1 MKKLFYLAALG
12 LLALSCQQYDD
23 SAITARVDELEDRV
37 TALEKLQTQV
47 NDLQNLVKA
56 LEAKDY
62 VTAVQPIVEGG
73 VTVGYAIMFSQSDPI
88 ELRNGKNG
96 ADGQD
101 GAAGKDGS
109 VVSIKQDTDGIY
121 YWTIDGEFTNPK
133 LRVDGVTPAFKIDDE
148 GYLCVSYDGST
159 TWTRLGKA
167 AADVVANYE
176 VEYDDDYVYITFL
189 DDDNYKVT
197 IPRYKE
203 FALSIARSGGI
214 GVKAG
219 ATLAI
224 PYVVT
229 NGDDATVVETLSEN
243 GFSAVV
249 EKTSNTEGNI
259 KVTAPDPFVAGK
271 VLVFASK
278 GDKTCMKALYFEAEE
293 FKISTT
299 AFKVGKY
306 SETVDVKFY
315 ANIEFTVDIPAE
327 AASWISLVQTK
338 STEHTVTLK
347 VEDNTGAARSALVD
361 IKNAE
366 GVTLQSITIAQDAF
380 AEEAIEALFGFQVYT
395 DETHG
400 FTQDANYTMA
410 VIDDYLI
417 LSNSKNIDEM
427 PVYDR
432 FTGELLSDV
441 KVNTEGI
448 DCKDR
453 EFRAIASDDAGHL
466 FAVAYTSTI
475 DDATTDTEKKNNVVR
490 AYVWKNGIDQ
500 KPTSFINANLAGS
513 TYTNAPYGI
522 NGHTACDIYNTVH
535 VYGDLTGDA
544 VIATSSYK
552 NIRPVF
558 QFVKDGKLQ
567 SKAYVYWPGDKAVAS
582 LGDMTTV
589 IPMAFPNDLTAP
601 TNMEFFYST
610 GNHNQQIIS
619 VSNSTTAFPYDR
631 PTSHW
636 WSYDKNVQYQRPC
649 LGLDAIKINGT
660 IIVAAHNGTY
670 ASKTYDT
677 GKFAFS
683 SRLYVSNVGLNSSA
697 SSLKDGFIFD
707 SREGDK
713 TGDESKGGPK
723 GTGYSV
729 TGMMSPYSFVSDKT
743 VLAGNVNAAF
753 YVLLAPGK
761 DGHSVQAYMLG
772 QNTGLLAYNI
782 PFSKF

>member
-1 MKKLFYLAALG
+1 MKKLFYLATLG

-23 SAITARVDELEDRV
+23 TAITKRVDELEDRV

-62 VTAVQPIVEGG
+62 VTAVQPITEGG

-88 ELRNGKNG
+88 ELRNGQNG
-96 ADGQD
+96 KDGVD

-159 TWTRLGKA
+159 TWTRLGKT

-203 FALSIARSGGI
+203 FALSIAKAGGI
-214 GVKAG
+214 GIKAG
-219 ATLAI
+219 ATLSI

-229 NGDDATVVETLSEN
+229 NGDDATVVETISEN

-249 EKTSNTEGNI
+249 EKTSATQGNI

-299 AFKVGKY
+299 AYKVGKY
-306 SETVDVKFY
+306 SETVDVKFF
-315 ANIEFTVDIPAE
+315 ANIEFSVEIPAA

-347 VEDNTGAARSALVD
+347 VEDNTGEARSALVD

-366 GVTLQSITIAQDAF
+366 GVTLQSITIEQEAYK
-380 AEEAIEALFGFQVYT
+380 EEVIESLFGYQIYT
-395 DETHG
+395 DDTHG
-400 FTQDANYTMA
+400 FTQDANFTMA
-410 VIDDYLI
+410 VIGDYLI

-448 DCKDR
+448 NCKDR

-466 FAVAYTSTI
+466 FAVTYTSI
-475 DDATTDTEKKNNVVR
+475 ADEDTSNNTVR

-500 KPTSFINANLAGS
+500 KPTSFLWAGLDGS
-513 TYTNAPYGI
+513 QYKALTTKG
-522 NGHTACDIYNTVH
+522 DIYNTVH

-544 VIATSSYK
+544 VIATSSRQNY
-552 NIRPVF
+552 RPVF
-558 QFVKDGKLQ
+558 EFVKDGKLQ
-567 SKAYVYWPGDKAVAS
+567 SPAYVYWPGDKAVVS
-582 LGDMTTV
+582 FGQMTNV
-589 IPMAFPNDLTAP
+589 IPLAFPNDLTAP
-601 TNMEFFYST
+601 TNMEFFYNT
-610 GNHNQQIIS
+610 GNHNQQIVS

-631 PTSHW
+631 PSSHW
-636 WSYDKNVQYQRPC
+636 WPYQESVKYQRPC
-649 LGLDAIKINGT
+649 LGFDAIKINGT
-660 IIVAAHNGTY
+660 VIVAAHNAVY
-670 ASKTYDT
+670 AGSSSEA
-677 GKFAFS
+677 GKFRYS
-683 SRLYVSNVGLNSSA
+683 SRLYVANVGLNSTA

-723 GTGYSV
+723 GTGYAV
-729 TGMMSPYSFVSDKT
+729 TGMMSPFSFVTGKT
-743 VLAGNVNAAF
+743 VLAENDNEAF

-772 QNTGLLAYNI
+772 QNNGLFAYNI

>member
-12 LLALSCQQYDD
+12 LLALSCEKYDD
-23 SAITARVDELEDRV
+23 SAITKRVDELETRV
-37 TALEKLQTQV
+37 TALEKLQAQV

-62 VTAVQPIVEGG
+62 VTAVQPIMEGG
-73 VTVGYAIMFSQSDPI
+73 VQVGYAISFTQSETVEI
-88 ELRNGKNG
+88 RNGK
-96 ADGQD
+96 DGT
-101 GAAGKDGS
+101 DGS
-109 VVSIKQDTDGIY
+109 VVSIKQDNDGIY
-121 YWTIDGEFTNPK
+121 YWAIDGKFTDPK

-148 GYLCVSYDGST
+148 NYWCVSYDGEK
-159 TWTRLGKA
+159 TWTRLGKSGA
-167 AADVVANYE
+167 E
-176 VEYDDDYVYITFL
+176 VTSNTKIEYDDDYVYITFV

-203 FALSIARSGGI
+203 FALSIAKASGI
-214 GVKAG
+214 GIKAG
-219 ATLAI
+219 ATLSI

-229 NGDDATVVETLSEN
+229 NGDDATVVETISEN

-249 EKTSNTEGNI
+249 EKTSATQGNI

-278 GDKTCMKALYFEAEE
+278 GDKICMKALYFEAEE
-293 FKISTT
+293 FTMSTT
-299 AFKVGKY
+299 VY
-306 SETVDVKFY
+306 SAE
-315 ANIEFTVDIPAE
+315 IEGGNVDIKFTTNVDFELEIPSDAS
-327 AASWISLVQTK
+327 SWISLVQTK
-338 STEHTVTLK
+338 STEYTVTLK
-347 VEDNTGAARSALVD
+347 LEANNSGDERSALVN
-361 IKNAE
+361 IKSSDDTVLQT
-366 GVTLQSITIAQDAF
+366 VTIKQAGPG
-380 AEEAIEALFGFQVYT
+380 IESLFGYQIYT
-395 DETHG
+395 DDTHG
-400 FTQDANYTMA
+400 FTKDANFTMA
-410 VIDDYLI
+410 VIGDYLI

-466 FAVAYTSTI
+466 FAVAYTSTL
-475 DDATTDTEKKNNVVR
+475 DDATTDTEKKNNTVR

-500 KPTSFINANLAGS
+500 KPASFIWADLAGG

-522 NGHTACDIYNTVH
+522 NGVTACDIYNTVH

-544 VIATSSYK
+544 VIATSSDK

-558 QFVKDGKLQ
+558 QFVKNGKLQ

-582 LGDMTTV
+582 FGKMTAV
-589 IPMAFPNDLTAP
+589 IPLAFPNDLTAP
-601 TNMEFFYST
+601 TNMEFFYNT
-610 GNHNQQIIS
+610 GNHNQQIVS

-631 PTSHW
+631 PSSHW
-636 WSYDKNVQYQRPC
+636 WSYDKNNPYQRPC
-649 LGLDAIKINGT
+649 LGFDAIKINGT
-660 IIVAAHNGTY
+660 IIVAAHNASY
-670 ASKTYDT
+670 ANSTSEAETPRY
-677 GKFAFS
+677 S
-683 SRLYVSNVGLNSSA
+683 SRLYVANIGLNSTA

-723 GTGYSV
+723 GTGYAV
-729 TGMMSPYSFVSDKT
+729 TGMMSPFSFVTGKT
-743 VLAGNVNAAF
+743 VLADNDNAAF

-772 QNTGLLAYNI
+772 QNNGLFAYNI

>member
-1 MKKLFYLAALG
+1 MKKLFYLATLG

-23 SAITARVDELEDRV
+23 TAITKRVDELEDRV

-88 ELRNGKNG
+88 ELRNGQNG
-96 ADGQD
+96 KDGVD

-159 TWTRLGKA
+159 TWIRLGKT

-203 FALSIARSGGI
+203 FALSIAKAGGI
-214 GVKAG
+214 GIKAG
-219 ATLAI
+219 ATLSI

-229 NGDDATVVETLSEN
+229 NGDDATVVETISEN

-249 EKTSNTEGNI
+249 EKTSATQGNI

-278 GDKTCMKALYFEAEE
+278 SDKTCMKALYFEAEE

-299 AFKVGKY
+299 AYKVGKY
-306 SETVDVKFY
+306 SETVDVKFF
-315 ANIEFTVDIPAE
+315 ANIEFSVEIPA
-327 AASWISLVQTK
+327 AASSWISLVQTK

-347 VEDNTGAARSALVD
+347 IEDNTGEARSALVD

-366 GVTLQSITIAQDAF
+366 GVTLQSITIEQEAYK
-380 AEEAIEALFGFQVYT
+380 EEVIESLFGYQIYT
-395 DETHG
+395 DDTHG
-400 FTQDANYTMA
+400 FTQDANFTMA
-410 VIDDYLI
+410 VIGDYLI

-448 DCKDR
+448 NCKDR

-466 FAVAYTSTI
+466 FAVTYTSTA
-475 DDATTDTEKKNNVVR
+475 DEDTSNNTVR

-500 KPTSFINANLAGS
+500 KPTSFIWADLAGG

-522 NGHTACDIYNTVH
+522 NGVTACDIYNTVH

-544 VIATSSYK
+544 VIATSSDK

-567 SKAYVYWPGDKAVAS
+567 SKAYVYWPDDKAVAS
-582 LGDMTTV
+582 FGKMTAV
-589 IPMAFPNDLTAP
+589 IPLAFPNDLTAP
-601 TNMEFFYST
+601 TNMEFFYNT
-610 GNHNQQIIS
+610 GNHNQQIVS

-631 PTSHW
+631 PSSHW
-636 WSYDKNVQYQRPC
+636 WLYDEKNPYQRPC
-649 LGLDAIKINGT
+649 LGFDAIKVNGT
-660 IIVAAHNGTY
+660 IIVAAHNASYAGSTSEAGTHRY
-670 ASKTYDT
+670 
-677 GKFAFS
+677 S
-683 SRLYVSNVGLNSSA
+683 SRLYVANVGLNSTA

-723 GTGYSV
+723 GTGYAV
-729 TGMMSPYSFVSDKT
+729 TGMMSPYSFVTGKT
-743 VLAGNVNAAF
+743 VLADNDNAAF

-772 QNTGLLAYNI
+772 QNNGLFAYNI

>member
-1 MKKLFYLAALG
+1 MKKLFYLATLG

-23 SAITARVDELEDRV
+23 TAITKRVDELEDRV

-62 VTAVQPIVEGG
+62 VTAVQPITEGG

-88 ELRNGKNG
+88 ELRNGQNG
-96 ADGQD
+96 KDGVD

-159 TWTRLGKA
+159 TWTRLGKT

-203 FALSIARSGGI
+203 FALSIAKAGGI
-214 GVKAG
+214 GIKAG
-219 ATLAI
+219 ATLSI

-229 NGDDATVVETLSEN
+229 NGDDATVVETISEN

-249 EKTSNTEGNI
+249 EKTSATQGNI

-299 AFKVGKY
+299 AYKVGKY
-306 SETVDVKFY
+306 SETVDVKFF
-315 ANIEFTVDIPAE
+315 ANIEFSVEIPAA

-347 VEDNTGAARSALVD
+347 VEDNTGEARSALVD

-366 GVTLQSITIAQDAF
+366 GVTLQSITIEQEAYK
-380 AEEAIEALFGFQVYT
+380 EEVIESLFGYQIYT
-395 DETHG
+395 DDTHG
-400 FTQDANYTMA
+400 FTQDANFTMA
-410 VIDDYLI
+410 VIGDYLI

-448 DCKDR
+448 NCKDR

-466 FAVAYTSTI
+466 FAVTYTSI
-475 DDATTDTEKKNNVVR
+475 ADEDTSNNTVR

-500 KPTSFINANLAGS
+500 KPTSFLWAGLDGS
-513 TYTNAPYGI
+513 QYKALTTKG
-522 NGHTACDIYNTVH
+522 DIYNTVH

-544 VIATSSYK
+544 VIATSSRQNY
-552 NIRPVF
+552 RPVF
-558 QFVKDGKLQ
+558 EFVKDGKLQ
-567 SKAYVYWPGDKAVAS
+567 SPAYVYWPGDKAVVS
-582 LGDMTTV
+582 FGQMTNV
-589 IPMAFPNDLTAP
+589 IPLAFPNDLTAP
-601 TNMEFFYST
+601 TNMEFFYNT

-631 PTSHW
+631 PSSHW
-636 WSYDKNVQYQRPC
+636 WPYQESVKYQRPC
-649 LGLDAIKINGT
+649 LGFDAIKINGT
-660 IIVAAHNGTY
+660 VIVAAHNAVYAGTTSEAGTFRY
-670 ASKTYDT
+670 N
-677 GKFAFS
+677 
-683 SRLYVSNVGLNSSA
+683 SRLYVANVGLNSTA

-723 GTGYSV
+723 GTGYAV
-729 TGMMSPYSFVSDKT
+729 TGMMSPSSFVTGKT
-743 VLAGNVNAAF
+743 VLADNDNAAF

-772 QNTGLLAYNI
+772 QNNGLFAYNI

>member
-1 MKKLFYLAALG
+1 MKKLFYLATLG

-23 SAITARVDELEDRV
+23 TAITKRVDELEDRV

-62 VTAVQPIVEGG
+62 VTAVQPITEGG

-88 ELRNGKNG
+88 ELRNGQNG
-96 ADGQD
+96 KDGVD

-159 TWTRLGKA
+159 TWTRLGKT

-203 FALSIARSGGI
+203 FALSIAKAGGI
-214 GVKAG
+214 GIKAG
-219 ATLAI
+219 ATLSI

-229 NGDDATVVETLSEN
+229 NGDDATVVETISEN

-249 EKTSNTEGNI
+249 EKTSATQGNI

-299 AFKVGKY
+299 AYKVGKY
-306 SETVDVKFY
+306 SETVDVKFF
-315 ANIEFTVDIPAE
+315 ANIEFSVEIPA
-327 AASWISLVQTK
+327 AASSWISLVQTK

-347 VEDNTGAARSALVD
+347 VEDNTGEARSALVD

-366 GVTLQSITIAQDAF
+366 GVTLQSITIEQEAYK
-380 AEEAIEALFGFQVYT
+380 EEVIESLFGYQIYT
-395 DETHG
+395 DDTHG
-400 FTQDANYTMA
+400 FTQDANFTMA
-410 VIDDYLI
+410 VIGDYLI

-448 DCKDR
+448 NCKDR

-466 FAVAYTSTI
+466 FAVTYTSI
-475 DDATTDTEKKNNVVR
+475 ADEDTSNNTVR

-500 KPTSFINANLAGS
+500 KPTSFLWAGLDGS
-513 TYTNAPYGI
+513 QYKALTTKG
-522 NGHTACDIYNTVH
+522 DIYNTVH

-544 VIATSSYK
+544 VIATSSRQNY
-552 NIRPVF
+552 RPVF
-558 QFVKDGKLQ
+558 EFVKDGKLQ
-567 SKAYVYWPGDKAVAS
+567 SPAYVYWPGDKAVVS
-582 LGDMTTV
+582 FGQMTNV
-589 IPMAFPNDLTAP
+589 IPLAFPNDLTAP
-601 TNMEFFYST
+601 TNMEFFYNT

-631 PTSHW
+631 PSSHW
-636 WSYDKNVQYQRPC
+636 WPYQESVKYQRPC
-649 LGLDAIKINGT
+649 LGFDAIKINGT
-660 IIVAAHNGTY
+660 VIVAAHNAVYAGTTSEAGTFRY
-670 ASKTYDT
+670 N
-677 GKFAFS
+677 
-683 SRLYVSNVGLNSSA
+683 SRLYVANVGLNSTA

-707 SREGDK
+707 SRDGDK

-723 GTGYSV
+723 GTGYAV
-729 TGMMSPYSFVSDKT
+729 TGMMSPFSFVTGKT
-743 VLAGNVNAAF
+743 VLADNDNAAF

-772 QNTGLLAYNI
+772 QNNGLFAYNI

>member
-1 MKKLFYLAALG
+1 MKKLFYLATLG

-23 SAITARVDELEDRV
+23 TAITKRVDELEDRV

-62 VTAVQPIVEGG
+62 VTAVQPITEGG

-88 ELRNGKNG
+88 ELRNGQNG
-96 ADGQD
+96 KDGVD

-159 TWTRLGKA
+159 TWTRLGKT

-203 FALSIARSGGI
+203 FALSIAKAGGI
-214 GVKAG
+214 GIKAG
-219 ATLAI
+219 ATLSI

-229 NGDDATVVETLSEN
+229 NGDDATVVETISEN

-249 EKTSNTEGNI
+249 EKTSATQGNI

-299 AFKVGKY
+299 AYKVGKY
-306 SETVDVKFY
+306 SETVDVKFF
-315 ANIEFTVDIPAE
+315 ANIEFSVEIPAA

-347 VEDNTGAARSALVD
+347 VEDNTGEARSALVD

-366 GVTLQSITIAQDAF
+366 GVTLQSITIEQEAYK
-380 AEEAIEALFGFQVYT
+380 EEVIESLFGYQIYT
-395 DETHG
+395 DDTHG
-400 FTQDANYTMA
+400 FTQDANFTMA
-410 VIDDYLI
+410 VIGDYLI

-448 DCKDR
+448 NCKDR

-466 FAVAYTSTI
+466 FAVTYTSI
-475 DDATTDTEKKNNVVR
+475 ADEDTSNNTVR

-500 KPTSFINANLAGS
+500 KPTSFLWAGLDGS
-513 TYTNAPYGI
+513 QYKALTTKG
-522 NGHTACDIYNTVH
+522 DIYNTVH

-544 VIATSSYK
+544 VIATSSRQNY
-552 NIRPVF
+552 RPVF
-558 QFVKDGKLQ
+558 EFVKDGKLQ
-567 SKAYVYWPGDKAVAS
+567 SPAYVYWPGDKAVVS
-582 LGDMTTV
+582 FGQMTNV
-589 IPMAFPNDLTAP
+589 IPLAFPNDLTAP
-601 TNMEFFYST
+601 TNMEFFYNT

-631 PTSHW
+631 PSSHW
-636 WSYDKNVQYQRPC
+636 WPYQESIKYQRPC
-649 LGLDAIKINGT
+649 LGFDAIKINGT
-660 IIVAAHNGTY
+660 VIVAAHNAVYAGTTSEAGTFRY
-670 ASKTYDT
+670 N
-677 GKFAFS
+677 
-683 SRLYVSNVGLNSSA
+683 SRLYVANVGLNSTA

-723 GTGYSV
+723 GTGYAV
-729 TGMMSPYSFVSDKT
+729 TGMMSPSSFVTGKT
-743 VLAGNVNAAF
+743 VLADNDNAAF

-772 QNTGLLAYNI
+772 QNNGLFAYNI

>member
-1 MKKLFYLAALG
+1 MKKLFYLATLG

-23 SAITARVDELEDRV
+23 TAITKRVDELEDRV

-62 VTAVQPIVEGG
+62 VTAVQPITEGG

-88 ELRNGKNG
+88 ELRNGQNG
-96 ADGQD
+96 KDGVD

-159 TWTRLGKA
+159 TWTRLGKT

-203 FALSIARSGGI
+203 FALSIAKAGGI
-214 GVKAG
+214 GIKAG
-219 ATLAI
+219 ATLSI

-229 NGDDATVVETLSEN
+229 NGDDATVVETISEN

-249 EKTSNTEGNI
+249 EKTSATQGNI

-299 AFKVGKY
+299 AYKVGKY
-306 SETVDVKFY
+306 SETVDVKFF
-315 ANIEFTVDIPAE
+315 ANIEFSVEIPAA

-347 VEDNTGAARSALVD
+347 VEDNTGEARSALVD

-366 GVTLQSITIAQDAF
+366 GVTLQSITIEQEAYK
-380 AEEAIEALFGFQVYT
+380 EEVIESLFGYQIYT
-395 DETHG
+395 DDTHG
-400 FTQDANYTMA
+400 FTQDANFTMA
-410 VIDDYLI
+410 VIGDYLI

-466 FAVAYTSTI
+466 FAVTYTSI
-475 DDATTDTEKKNNVVR
+475 ADEDTSNNTVR

-500 KPTSFINANLAGS
+500 KPTSFLWAGLDGS
-513 TYTNAPYGI
+513 QYKALTTKG
-522 NGHTACDIYNTVH
+522 DIYNTVH

-544 VIATSSYK
+544 VIATSSRQNY
-552 NIRPVF
+552 RPVF
-558 QFVKDGKLQ
+558 EFVKDGKLQ
-567 SKAYVYWPGDKAVAS
+567 SPAYVYWPGDKAVVS
-582 LGDMTTV
+582 FGQMTNV
-589 IPMAFPNDLTAP
+589 IPLAFPNDLTAP
-601 TNMEFFYST
+601 TNMEFFYNT
-610 GNHNQQIIS
+610 GNHNQQIVS

-631 PTSHW
+631 PSSHW
-636 WSYDKNVQYQRPC
+636 WPYQESVKYQRPC
-649 LGLDAIKINGT
+649 LGFDAIKINGT
-660 IIVAAHNGTY
+660 VIVAAHNAVY
-670 ASKTYDT
+670 AGSSSEA
-677 GKFAFS
+677 GKFRYS
-683 SRLYVSNVGLNSSA
+683 SRLYVANVGLNSTA

-723 GTGYSV
+723 GTGYAV
-729 TGMMSPYSFVSDKT
+729 TGMTSPFSFVTGKT
-743 VLAGNVNAAF
+743 VLADNDNAAF

-761 DGHSVQAYMLG
+761 DGCSVQAYMLA
-772 QNTGLLAYNI
+772 QNNGLFAYNI

>member
-12 LLALSCQQYDD
+12 LLALSCEKYDD
-23 SAITARVDELEDRV
+23 SAITKRVDELETRV
-37 TALEKLQTQV
+37 KALEKLQSQMTE
-47 NDLQNLVKA
+47 LQNLVKA
-56 LEAKDY
+56 LEAEDY
-62 VTAVQPIVEGG
+62 VTAVQPIMEGG
-73 VTVGYAIMFSQSDPI
+73 VQVGYAIMFSQSGTI
-88 ELRNGKNG
+88 EIRNGKDGTNG
-96 ADGQD
+96 TDGHD

-121 YWTIDGEFTNPK
+121 YWTIDGKFTDPK
-133 LRVDGVTPAFKIDDE
+133 LRVDGVTPSFKIDDE
-148 GYLCVSYDGST
+148 NYWCVSYDGGQ
-159 TWTRLGKA
+159 TWERLGKSGA
-167 AADVVANYE
+167 E
-176 VEYDDDYVYITFL
+176 VTSNTKIEYDDDNVYITFV
-189 DDDNYKVT
+189 DDENYKIT

-203 FALSIARSGGI
+203 FALSIARSAGI

-219 ATLAI
+219 ATVTI
-224 PYVVT
+224 PYVIT

-249 EKTSNTEGNI
+249 EKTSDTQGNI

-278 GDKTCMKALYFEAEE
+278 GDKTCMKALYFEEEE

-299 AFKVGKY
+299 AYPVDQFGG
-306 SETVDVKFY
+306 TVEVKFTT
-315 ANIEFTVDIPAE
+315 NIEFSVAISKDAD
-327 AASWISLVQTK
+327 SWISLVETK
-338 STEHTVTLK
+338 SAEHTVILK
-347 VEDNTGAARSALVD
+347 VEANTGEERSALVD

-366 GVTLQSITIAQDAF
+366 GTTLQSVTVTQDAY
-380 AEEAIEALFGFQVYT
+380 EEEIESLFGFQVYT
-395 DETHG
+395 DDTHG
-400 FTQDANYTMA
+400 FTKDANFTMA
-410 VIDDYLI
+410 VVGDYLI
-417 LSNSKNIDEM
+417 LSNSKNIAEM
-427 PVYDR
+427 PVYNR
-432 FTGELLSDV
+432 YTGELLTDV

-448 DCKDR
+448 DCTAR
-453 EFRAIASDDAGHL
+453 EFRAIATDDAGHL

-475 DDATTDTEKKNNVVR
+475 DDDTSNDTVR
-490 AYVWKNGIDQ
+490 AFVWKNGIDQ
-500 KPTSFINANLAGS
+500 KPTSFIWADLGGDMYS
-513 TYTNAPYGI
+513 NAPSGI
-522 NGHTACDIYNTVH
+522 NKVTKYDIYNTVH

-582 LGDMTTV
+582 LGAMTNV
-589 IPMAFPNDLTAP
+589 IPLAYPNDLTAP
-601 TNMEFFYST
+601 TNMEFFYNT
-610 GNHNQQIIS
+610 GNHYQQIVS

-636 WSYDKNVQYQRPC
+636 WTYQEATKYQRPC

-660 IIVAAHNGTY
+660 VIVAAHNALY
-670 ASKTYDT
+670 AGSSSAADT
-677 GKFAFS
+677 FRYS
-683 SRLYVSNVGLNSSA
+683 SRLYVANVGLNSAA
-697 SSLKDGFIFD
+697 SSLNDGFIFD

-723 GTGYSV
+723 GTGYAV
-729 TGMMSPYSFVSDKT
+729 TGMTSPHSFVSEKT
-743 VLAGNVNAAF
+743 VLADNDNAAF

-761 DGHSVQAYMLG
+761 DGRSVQAYMLA
-772 QNTGLLAYNI
+772 QNNGLIAYNI

>member
-1 MKKLFYLAALG
+1 MKKLFYLATLG

-23 SAITARVDELEDRV
+23 TAITKRVDELEDRV

-62 VTAVQPIVEGG
+62 VTAVQPITEGG

-88 ELRNGKNG
+88 ELRNGQNG
-96 ADGQD
+96 KDGVD

-159 TWTRLGKA
+159 TWTRLGKT

-203 FALSIARSGGI
+203 FALSIAKAGGI
-214 GVKAG
+214 GIKAG
-219 ATLAI
+219 ATLSI

-229 NGDDATVVETLSEN
+229 NGDDATVVETISEN

-249 EKTSNTEGNI
+249 EKTSATQGNI

-299 AFKVGKY
+299 AYKVGKY
-306 SETVDVKFY
+306 SETVDVKFF
-315 ANIEFTVDIPAE
+315 ANIEFSVEIPAA

-347 VEDNTGAARSALVD
+347 VEDNTGEARSALVD

-366 GVTLQSITIAQDAF
+366 GVTLQSITIEQEAYK
-380 AEEAIEALFGFQVYT
+380 EEVIESLFGYQIYT
-395 DETHG
+395 DDTHG
-400 FTQDANYTMA
+400 FTQDANFTMA
-410 VIDDYLI
+410 VIGDYLI

-448 DCKDR
+448 NCKDR

-466 FAVAYTSTI
+466 FAVTYTSI
-475 DDATTDTEKKNNVVR
+475 ADEDTSNNTVR

-500 KPTSFINANLAGS
+500 KPTSFLWAGLDGS
-513 TYTNAPYGI
+513 QYKALTTKG
-522 NGHTACDIYNTVH
+522 DIYNTVH

-544 VIATSSYK
+544 VIATSSRQNY
-552 NIRPVF
+552 RPVF
-558 QFVKDGKLQ
+558 EFVKDGKLQ
-567 SKAYVYWPGDKAVAS
+567 SPAYVYWPGDKAVVS
-582 LGDMTTV
+582 FGQMTNV
-589 IPMAFPNDLTAP
+589 IPLAFPNDLTAP
-601 TNMEFFYST
+601 TNMEFFYNT
-610 GNHNQQIIS
+610 GNHNQQIVS

-631 PTSHW
+631 PSSHW
-636 WSYDKNVQYQRPC
+636 WPYQESIKYQRPC
-649 LGLDAIKINGT
+649 LGFDAIKINGT
-660 IIVAAHNGTY
+660 VIVAAHNAVYAGTTSEAGTFRY
-670 ASKTYDT
+670 N
-677 GKFAFS
+677 
-683 SRLYVSNVGLNSSA
+683 SRLYVANVGLNSTA

-723 GTGYSV
+723 GTGYAV
-729 TGMMSPYSFVSDKT
+729 TGMMSPFSFVTGKT
-743 VLAGNVNAAF
+743 VLAENDNEAF

-772 QNTGLLAYNI
+772 QNNGLFAYNI